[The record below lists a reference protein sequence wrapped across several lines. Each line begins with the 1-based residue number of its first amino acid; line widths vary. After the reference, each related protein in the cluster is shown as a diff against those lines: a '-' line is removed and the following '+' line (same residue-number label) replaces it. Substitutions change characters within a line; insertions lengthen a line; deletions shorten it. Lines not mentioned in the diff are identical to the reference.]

1 MASTADFKM
10 GLCLNHN
17 GDLVKI
23 IDFQHVKPGKGGAFV
38 RTKFESFKTGKI
50 YDYTYNSG
58 EKVDIIRVET
68 REYQYLY
75 KEEGGYVFMENETFE
90 QITIDEDMVK
100 GADFMKEGQVV
111 LIQVHAET
119 EQPLSVEL
127 PAYVTLKV
135 TYTEPA
141 VKGNTATGATK
152 KATLETGAII
162 NVPLFIDQDE
172 TIKVDTRERKYSE
185 RVKS

>member
-1 MASTADFKM
+1 MASTADFRM

-38 RTKFESFKTGKI
+38 RTKFQSFKTNKI
-50 YDYTYNSG
+50 YDHTFNAG

-75 KEEGGYVFMENETFE
+75 KDESGYVFMDNQTFD
-90 QITIDEDMVK
+90 QITINEDLVPN
-100 GADFMKEGQVV
+100 ADLMKEGQLVY
-111 LIQVHAET
+111 IQVHADT
-119 EQPLSVEL
+119 EEALSVEL
-127 PAYVTLKV
+127 PPYVTLKV

-152 KATLETGAII
+152 KATLESGATI
-162 NVPLFIDQDE
+162 NVPLFIEKDE
-172 TIKVDTRERKYSE
+172 LIKVDTRERKYSE
-185 RVKS
+185 RVKA

>member
-1 MASTADFKM
+1 VASTADFKM

-38 RTKFESFKTGKI
+38 RTKFQSFKTGKI

-68 REYQYLY
+68 REHQYLY
-75 KEEGGYVFMENETFE
+75 KEENGFVFMDQNTFDQVTVAE
-90 QITIDEDMVK
+90 EMVS
-100 GADFMKEGQVV
+100 GAEFMKEGQQI
-111 LIQVHAET
+111 LLQFHAET
-119 EQPLSVEL
+119 EQVLSAEL
-127 PAYVTLKV
+127 PPYVNLKV
-135 TYTEPA
+135 TYAEPA

-152 KATLETGAII
+152 KITLETGAVI
-162 NVPLFIDQDE
+162 NAPLFIEEEDL
-172 TIKVDTRERKYSE
+172 IKVDTREGKYSE
-185 RVKS
+185 RVKE